1 MGKAV
6 LYLDFDGVLHPDAVY
21 LVRGKVELRAEGELF
36 MWAQPLVDALK
47 PYHEIQIVLST
58 SWVRSIGFNAAKKAL
73 PQPLRERV
81 IGATWHSQMG
91 AGWPDKAL
99 WQIRSR
105 HHQIAADLSTRKIED
120 WLAIDDDTAG
130 WPECHRENLVETNPQ
145 LGLGDDAAISELE
158 KKLARL
164 ASA

>member
-6 LYLDFDGVLHPDAVY
+6 LYLDFDGVLHPDAVF
-21 LVRGKVELRAEGELF
+21 LVRRKVELRAEGELF
-36 MWAQPLVDALK
+36 MWSERLIDALK
-47 PYHEIQIVLST
+47 PHSAIDIVLST
-58 SWVRSIGFNAAKKAL
+58 SWVRSIGFDAAKKAL
-73 PQPLRERV
+73 PQNLRERV
-81 IGATWHSQMG
+81 IGATWHSMMG

-99 WQIRSR
+99 WQVRSR
-105 HHQIAADLSTRKIED
+105 YHQIAADLSRRKIED

-130 WPECHRENLVETNPQ
+130 WPECHRGNLIETNPQ